1 MLVLYRKYR
10 PQKFSEVVGQEETVK
25 ILENEI
31 KQDKL
36 AHAYLFA
43 GPRGVGKTTLARIL
57 AKTVNC
63 ANRKKGE
70 TEPCNQCLSCQ
81 EISQGKSFDLI
92 EIDAASNRGINEIR
106 ELKERI
112 RFLPTMSRYK
122 VFIIDE
128 CQMLTPEAFNALLKT
143 LEEPPSYA
151 IFILA
156 TTQIHKLPETIVS
169 RCQNFN
175 FTKISL
181 DKIVNYLGEIAK
193 KENIKISEKVLKTV
207 AYRSE
212 GCVRDALSLLGQIF
226 ALRGEEITSEEITL
240 EEAELVIPPAQL
252 NLVIKLF
259 DCLIKKE
266 KREAV
271 ELINKLLSEGGD
283 LEQFITDLIDFLR
296 KVLLEKVGVLDET
309 YKAQLD
315 EESSRNLSKLA
326 EAVDFKRLVEII
338 ERFIKVKTGF
348 EYNEIP
354 QLPVELAILEVCEGL
369 S

>member
-1 MLVLYRKYR
+1 MRNLVLYRKYR

-25 ILENEI
+25 ILKNEI

-63 ANRKKGE
+63 ANRKKEE
-70 TEPCNQCLSCQ
+70 TEPCNKCLSCQ
-81 EISQGKSFDLI
+81 EISGGKSFDLI

-156 TTQIHKLPETIVS
+156 TTQVYKLPETIIS

-181 DKIVNYLGEIAK
+181 DKIVKYLREIAK

-226 ALRGEEITSEEITL
+226 ALKGEEIMPREITL

-252 NLVIKLF
+252 NLVIKFF

-266 KREAV
+266 KGAAIES
-271 ELINKLLSEGGD
+271 INKLLSEGGD

-309 YKAQLD
+309 YKVQLD
-315 EESSRNLSKLA
+315 EESNKNLTKLA
-326 EAVDFKRLVEII
+326 EAVDFKELVGII

-354 QLPVELAILEVCEGL
+354 QLPVELAILEVCQG
-369 S
+369 